1 MTTAY
6 RVARKPVEKE
16 PTISGAD
23 LQRQNIKNYQTADW
37 TDRMA
42 NESFYRKMMTGPV
55 KRVMKIRATE
65 KDSELDFEYAE
76 GNLQLKQ
83 VEKKFDRL
91 SKKAKEDLR
100 RYFQKK

>member
-1 MTTAY
+1 MAGYKTA
-6 RVARKPVEKE
+6 RRPVEKE
-16 PTISGAD
+16 PISGPD
-23 LQRQNIKNYQTADW
+23 QWRKTIKNYQTTDL
-37 TDRMA
+37 TDRLSH
-42 NESFYRKMMTGPV
+42 EQFYKERMTTPV

-100 RYFQKK
+100 RYFQKG

>member
-6 RVARKPVEKE
+6 RVARRPVEKE
-16 PTISGAD
+16 PISGAD
-23 LQRQNIKNYQTADW
+23 LQRQNIKNYQTTDW
-37 TDRMA
+37 GDRMG
-42 NESFYRKMMTGPV
+42 NESFYRKMMTNPV
-55 KRVMKIRATE
+55 KRVTRIRASE

-100 RYFQKK
+100 RYFQKR